1 MKHSHRGFT
10 LVELMVATAVFAIF
24 MVGMLNLLDTSTKVS
39 QVESSLA
46 DTQENVRFAA
56 YHVMRTARMMGGGG
70 MPMAAQTVNGNNWV
84 SGELA
89 TNQQGL
95 VSIPGFDNVS
105 VKQGTDVFTVRG
117 FFEIA
122 PFFTEPG
129 DYQGG
134 VVNVREQNK
143 DDQLIN
149 NFGNFSLDSLEGRG
163 IVFMGR
169 GQYCV
174 GEIGAG
180 NVFTGD
186 EPDRVL
192 VLQHGDGGDG
202 SLFES
207 LNEVT
212 NTYPPSFP
220 ISRVGVLDSYTFF
233 VDPQNRL
240 MRARVS
246 GAVPRAEPVAVNIG
260 GLQIALGLD
269 TSDPLD
275 GQVDVWKSAPTV
287 GEVMADQVAGMR
299 LTVLGR
305 SPVMVPDWA
314 EPDSTFEI
322 EDGTAQNIQPG
333 YKWRRIEVATALRN
347 FRYPKPEDQ

>member
-1 MKHSHRGFT
+1 MKNSHRGFT

-24 MVGMLNLLDTSTKVS
+24 MIGMLNLLDTSTKVS
-39 QVESSLA
+39 QLESSLA

-70 MPMAAQTVNGNNWV
+70 MPMATQTINGNNWI
-84 SGELA
+84 SGQLA
-89 TNQQGL
+89 SNQQGL
-95 VSIPGFDNVS
+95 VTIPGFDNVT
-105 VKQGTDVFTVRG
+105 VKPGTDVFTVRG

-122 PFFTEPG
+122 PFFNEPG
-129 DYQGG
+129 DYSGSA
-134 VVNVREQNK
+134 VNIREQNK
-143 DDQLIN
+143 DDQFIN
-149 NFGNFSLDSLEGRG
+149 NLSGFSLDSLEGRG
-163 IVFMGR
+163 LVFMGK

-174 GEIGAG
+174 GAIDAG
-180 NVFTGD
+180 NNMTGD
-186 EPDRVL
+186 APDRVL
-192 VLQHGDGGDG
+192 VLQHKAGGDG

-207 LNEVT
+207 LNKVGQ
-212 NTYPPSFP
+212 NYPPSYP

-233 VDPQNRL
+233 VDPENRL

-269 TSDPLD
+269 TSDPPD
-275 GQVDVWKSAPTV
+275 GQVDVWNSAPTV

-305 SPVMVPDWA
+305 SPVMVPDWV

-322 EDGTAQNIQPG
+322 EDGDAQNIQPG

-347 FRYPKPEDQ
+347 FRYPKPGG